1 MMKST
6 IGGRE
11 SVALAASL
19 LGMAVLFLLGT
30 MQLTGEARIVPLSIL
45 VPLLPLLGYI
55 LWRTAKTPASRVSPS
70 VTSDHAD
77 ARLILGW
84 ILALPALVTMAGL
97 IAGAALYVTLWLRN
111 RSRERWTVSI
121 VWGVVTALVLWLL
134 GATVLEGLPRIG
146 PFQFLGP

>member
-55 LWRTAKTPASRVSPS
+55 LWRTVKTPASRVSPS
-70 VTSDHAD
+70 VASDHAD
-77 ARLILGW
+77 TRLILGW

-121 VWGVVTALVLWLL
+121 VWGVVTALALWLL
-134 GATVLEGLPRIG
+134 GTTVLEGLPFAVLPR
-146 PFQFLGP
+146 P